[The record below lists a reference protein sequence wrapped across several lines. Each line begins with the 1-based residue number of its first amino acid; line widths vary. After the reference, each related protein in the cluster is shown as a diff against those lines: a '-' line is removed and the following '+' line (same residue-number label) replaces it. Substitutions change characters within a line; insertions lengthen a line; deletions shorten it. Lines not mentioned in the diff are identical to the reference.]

1 MSETP
6 DALKA
11 SETPDASNGAAPEL
25 LAPAGSPDA
34 LRAAVQNGADAVY
47 LGYGRFHARVRAA
60 GFSEDAFRDAVRYC
74 HLYGVRV
81 YLTLNTLLTDRELPA
96 ALDEARNASRLGVD
110 AVLVQDWGLLAL
122 LRACLPDLPVHASTQ
137 MSVFTSGGVR
147 LLREAGCTRIVAAR
161 ECSRDDIAALCRNGG
176 AEIETFVH
184 GALCMCYSGQCEMS
198 ALIGARSGNRGRCAQ
213 PCRLPCGVGKFAP
226 DVHALSLK
234 DMNMSAHLDELRE
247 IGVACLKIEGRL
259 KRPEYVALVTSVYA
273 RLLRERR
280 EPSPEESAL
289 LERVFSRSGFTDAY
303 WRGERGPQMFG
314 TRPDNVPD
322 AEKLFQEARATYE
335 NDRTRKIG
343 VTFDC
348 AIHANAAARL
358 TVSDA
363 DGHSVTVTGGVP
375 EAARTRPLT
384 PETVSKQ
391 LAKTG
396 AAYRCDAIRADVD
409 GGLSLPVSALNA
421 LRRDALDA
429 LSERRAAVPT
439 RREFPM
445 PPPPDNDSAASAP
458 DNVSATSAH
467 DNVSATS
474 APRYTVSVY
483 RPAQLVSDLLTLSP
497 ARIYLPLEWFAADF
511 TIPDWLRAA
520 DTELCAILPRVW
532 RDRDESALSD
542 TLRRAASQGL
552 TGVLAGNIGHLPL
565 IHDAA
570 PDSRIYG
577 DFGLNVTNAHS
588 AAWLRAH
595 GLQSVCVSFELRTEQ
610 IRDMPKPLPAEAI
623 LYGRLPLMITENYP
637 GGVRPD
643 TNVSGTRPD
652 DKSGRRPRNATDSAL
667 IDRTGAAFPLLDAF
681 GGRVEL
687 QNSRPLWL
695 ADRDAWRNIGLSF
708 ARLRFTTESP
718 DECAD
723 VIRAYLE
730 RRAPDR
736 PFTRGLYER
745 GVE

>member
-1 MSETP
+1 MN
-6 DALKA
+6 A
-11 SETPDASNGAAPEL
+11 SEEHIPEL

-60 GFSEDAFRDAVRYC
+60 GFSGDAFRDAVRYC

-147 LLREAGCTRIVAAR
+147 LLRDAGCTRIVAAR
-161 ECSRDDIAALCRNGG
+161 ECSRDDVAALCRNG

-289 LERVFSRSGFTDAY
+289 LERIFSRSGFTDAY

-322 AEKLFQEARATYE
+322 AETLFQSARATYE

-343 VTFDC
+343 VAFDC
-348 AIHANAAARL
+348 AIRSGAAARL
-358 TVSDA
+358 TVSDT

-384 PETVSKQ
+384 PEAVSKQ

-396 AAYRCDAIRADVD
+396 AAYRCDAIRAHVD
-409 GGLSLPVSALNA
+409 DGLSLPVSALNA

-445 PPPPDNDSAASAP
+445 PPPPANDYAVTPPGNVSTASAPGNVSAVTPSDNDSTA
-458 DNVSATSAH
+458 SAH
-467 DNVSATS
+467 DNVSTAS
-474 APRYTVSVY
+474 APRYTVSIC

-497 ARIYLPLEWFAADF
+497 ARIYLPLEWFAGNF
-511 TIPDWLRAA
+511 IVPDWLRAA

-542 TLRRAASQGL
+542 TLRRAVSQGL

-595 GLQSVCVSFELRTEQ
+595 GLLSVCVSFELRTEQ

-637 GGVRPD
+637 G
-643 TNVSGTRPD
+643 
-652 DKSGRRPRNATDSAL
+652 GRRPRNATDSAL

>member
-1 MSETP
+1 MN
-6 DALKA
+6 A
-11 SETPDASNGAAPEL
+11 SEEHIPEL

-47 LGYGRFHARVRAA
+47 LGYGRFHARVRAS
-60 GFSEDAFRDAVRYC
+60 GFTDDQFRDAVRYC

-96 ALDEARNASRLGVD
+96 ALDEARTASRLGID

-147 LLREAGCTRIVAAR
+147 LLRDAGCTRIVAAR
-161 ECSRDDIAALCRNGG
+161 ECSRDDVAALCRNG

-198 ALIGARSGNRGRCAQ
+198 ALIGGRSGNRGRCAQ

-280 EPSPEESAL
+280 GPSPEESAL
-289 LERVFSRSGFTDAY
+289 LERIFSRSGFTDAY

-322 AEKLFQEARATYE
+322 AETLFQSARATYE

-348 AIHANAAARL
+348 AIYSNAAARL
-358 TVSDA
+358 TVSDT

-384 PETVSKQ
+384 PEAVSKQ

-396 AAYRCDAIRADVD
+396 AAYRCDAIRARVD
-409 GGLSLPVSALNA
+409 DGLSLPVSALNA

-429 LSERRAAVPT
+429 LSERRTAVPT

-445 PPPPDNDSAASAP
+445 PPPPGNACAVTSP
-458 DNVSATSAH
+458 DNVSTASAH

-497 ARIYLPLEWFAADF
+497 ARIYLPLEWFAGNF
-511 TIPDWLRAA
+511 IVPDWLRAA

-542 TLRRAASQGL
+542 TLRRAASQGF

-588 AAWLRAH
+588 AVWLRAH

-623 LYGRLPLMITENYP
+623 LYGRPPLMITENYP

-643 TNVSGTRPD
+643 DKRGTRPNANASGTRPD

-695 ADRDAWRNIGLSF
+695 ADRDAWRNVGLSF